1 MSTTAMNNLWN
12 YLQGLSLSSRNK
24 RWLAERLI
32 ESTAEP
38 KANQRT
44 EEVITEADLMISPEV
59 AALVKGFE
67 LPDDFN
73 AEQAKLD
80 YLTTKYK

>member
-1 MSTTAMNNLWN
+1 MSTTAMNNLWK
-12 YLQGLSLSSRNK
+12 YLQGLSLSSQNK
-24 RWLAERLI
+24 RWLAERLM
-32 ESTAEP
+32 ESTSEQDGNRKAEG
-38 KANQRT
+38 K
-44 EEVITEADLMISPEV
+44 ITEADLMISPEV

-80 YLTTKYK
+80 YLTEKYK

>member
-32 ESTAEP
+32 ESTAEQETNRQAEG
-38 KANQRT
+38 K
-44 EEVITEADLMISPEV
+44 ITEADLMISPEV

-67 LPDDFN
+67 LPDDFD